1 MGDIKEWSFGFKEL
15 KFFLFKKK
23 ICKIYGRKMKRVTV
37 EKYIG
42 EKKFRSPV
50 ESLCFG
56 DAYEVKIF
64 YYCSNC
70 NRKYSLEELVEGN

>member
-1 MGDIKEWSFGFKEL
+1 
-15 KFFLFKKK
+15 
-23 ICKIYGRKMKRVTV
+23 MKRVTE